1 MFLFCGG
8 VHRGGSVSRY
18 WGLGELS
25 MVFLISEDEKRRGY
39 YHLCV
44 EFLRFRSIRRD
55 VLGEDAKAYGVL
67 PHAKKIL
74 SKNKPTSITKK

>member
-25 MVFLISEDEKRRGY
+25 MVFLISEDEKRRTY

-44 EFLRFRSIRRD
+44 EFLRFRRFRRD
-55 VLGEDAKAYGVL
+55 GVGEDGKANGVL
-67 PHAKKIL
+67 PQAKRNL
-74 SKNKPTSITKK
+74 SRNKPTSITKK